1 MESLMTVSLPTGA
14 RLTPDQ
20 VQEILFQPA
29 RLGRRGVDEGQVQ
42 AFRTQ
47 VEHELVLL
55 LEERTSLWQEVERLR
70 TRLLGGSDDDE
81 PVADF
86 RPEESHVQAVNI
98 LAKAQQ
104 TADRYVSD
112 AQGYCRELAED
123 ARRHRDEIVAE
134 ARANAARVLEHAH
147 SDASR
152 AAAAVPAVAQP
163 LSMAERQKLEAELA
177 YLRTFSDVCR
187 THLRAYLEALV
198 RDVEEWERAE
208 KASLASVRAELPRM
222 P

>member
-1 MESLMTVSLPTGA
+1 MESLMTVSLPAGA

-29 RLGRRGVDEGQVQ
+29 RLGRRGVDEGQVR
-42 AFRTQ
+42 AFCTQ
-47 VEHELVLL
+47 VEHELARL
-55 LEERTSLWQEVERLR
+55 LEERASLWEEVERLR
-70 TRLLGGSDDDE
+70 ARLLGGPEDDE

-86 RPEESHVQAVNI
+86 RPERSHVQAVNI

-112 AQGYCRELAED
+112 AQEYCRELAED
-123 ARRHRDEIVAE
+123 ARRNREEIVAE
-134 ARANAARVLEHAH
+134 ARANAARVLERAH

-152 AAAAVPAVAQP
+152 AAAAVPASAEP
-163 LSMAERQKLEAELA
+163 LSMAKRQELEAELA

-198 RDVEEWERAE
+198 HDVDEWERTE